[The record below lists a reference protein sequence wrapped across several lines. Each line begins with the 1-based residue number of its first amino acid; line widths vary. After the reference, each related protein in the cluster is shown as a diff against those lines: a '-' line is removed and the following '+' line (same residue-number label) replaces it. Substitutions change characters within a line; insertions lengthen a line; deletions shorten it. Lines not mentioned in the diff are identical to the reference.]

1 MLFRKIITGYS
12 EKHSKY
18 INTVIYRGG
27 EGCTAF
33 KKCEKGGIFGLE

>member
-18 INTVIYRGG
+18 INAVVNKG
-27 EGCTAF
+27 EYWFLKSA
-33 KKCEKGGIFGLE
+33 KKSGIFGIE